1 MGEFWKRAVF
11 MAALGAALAAG
22 CGAASARSGGYKYA
36 ADYSDIRGFNY
47 NTASSLNT
55 DDQWQ
60 NYKHAEVDRD
70 FGYAQRLQ
78 LNSVRVF
85 LSYKAWLADKATFRE
100 HLRDFVRTAATH
112 HIGVMVEV
120 VNGPAGMMHGLF
132 EESAKPLLRDYAR
145 DLVDAIGNE
154 PGLSFWDAGN
164 EPDWVRPPE
173 AMPNTNQ
180 PQRIAVVKFMAT
192 AFHEFDHH
200 TPVTIGC
207 LFLSCTMETAS
218 YVDVLSH
225 HDYSQTRAQ
234 IVADIIRGQAFAA
247 SVHKPLINTEMACVG
262 RANPYDI
269 EIEEH
274 SRAHMGW
281 FIWELMIAHYWG
293 DVHGIF
299 YPDGTIRDPS
309 IVAAVM
315 GFYRNRG
322 PGVVLEQTDREG
334 ITSGLLDDARKW
346 LADPRADY
354 SAGMVLAESEANTL
368 EAGQLVGMRDL
379 PTRKV
384 DMLRVGPQNALALR
398 QLIRQFSDQLAPN
411 AIAGQTPRHR
421 FYTPAVPH

>member
-1 MGEFWKRAVF
+1 MSPAFP
-11 MAALGAALAAG
+11 
-22 CGAASARSGGYKYA
+22 SG
-36 ADYSDIRGFNY
+36 
-47 NTASSLNT
+47 
-55 DDQWQ
+55 
-60 NYKHAEVDRD
+60 
-70 FGYAQRLQ
+70 
-78 LNSVRVF
+78 
-85 LSYKAWLADKATFRE
+85 
-100 HLRDFVRTAATH
+100 
-112 HIGVMVEV
+112 
-120 VNGPAGMMHGLF
+120 
-132 EESAKPLLRDYAR
+132 
-145 DLVDAIGNE
+145 
-154 PGLSFWDAGN
+154 
-164 EPDWVRPPE
+164 
-173 AMPNTNQ
+173 MPNTNQ

-346 LADPRADY
+346 LA
-354 SAGMVLAESEANTL
+354 L